1 MVRPRDILKTMVRI
15 NCFILIATTNV
26 SLAVGIA
33 YLVGEGSAV
42 LYFEKNKHF
51 NDRPTAGISWLMLK
65 IFLILITIS
74 IGFQLAA
81 MSFLTIWKKCD
92 DCRRTRVMGRLYRA
106 QETIDAAF
114 GIIYE
119 RNPAYT
125 VSLV

>member
-51 NDRPTAGISWLMLK
+51 NDRPIAVSWVMLK
-65 IFLILITIS
+65 VFLILITIS
-74 IGFQLAA
+74 VGFQLAA